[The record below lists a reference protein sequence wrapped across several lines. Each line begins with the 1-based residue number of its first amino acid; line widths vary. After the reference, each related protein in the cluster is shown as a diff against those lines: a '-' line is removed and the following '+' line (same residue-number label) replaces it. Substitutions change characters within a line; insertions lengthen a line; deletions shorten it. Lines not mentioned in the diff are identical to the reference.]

1 MITRFGSLYAG
12 HVDLDNIGFEGTP
25 VNDRWLS
32 DEHIATVFDKSEAIA
47 TTMDRLGYSTF
58 WAAEHRFQREGYE
71 CIPNLLMLFVHLAHL
86 TKNIK
91 FGCGLNVA
99 SMWHPLR
106 MAEDFAM
113 ADHMTGG
120 RVIFGVGRGYH
131 SRENEVL
138 GAPSTALDNEGNR
151 ELFEDQVELILK
163 SFHERSFSH
172 HSKNY
177 DIPPSI
183 PYRGYELEE
192 ISLVPR
198 PRHLPVECWQP
209 VVSATQRGLDFMA
222 KHSIKGII
230 GGGAAAGGATAKVMH
245 AWQDALRRVGR
256 ETELGA
262 DLIVGFTYHIAETE
276 QKAIEEARPFF
287 EENMKMFAPLGFVRG
302 LTDGQIEAIADPK
315 RARSANLPTLE
326 QAIEAGSWLC
336 GPPELIIEKLQDVQD
351 RYPGLEEVNVG
362 SVIGT
367 PQSVILEQLEIFAR
381 EVMPAFQSQDR
392 AAAPAD

>member
-12 HVDLDNIGFEGTP
+12 HVDLDNIGFDGTP

-32 DEHIATVFDKSEAIA
+32 DEHIATIFDKSEAIA

-91 FGCGLNVA
+91 FGCGFNVA
-99 SMWHPLR
+99 PMWHPLR

-151 ELFEDQVELILK
+151 DLFEDQVELILK
-163 SFHERSFSH
+163 SFRERSFSH
-172 HSKNY
+172 HSSNY
-177 DIPPSI
+177 DIPPKI

-192 ISLVPR
+192 ITLVPR
-198 PRHLPVECWQP
+198 PRHLPVDCWQP

-222 KHSIKGII
+222 KHGIKGVI
-230 GGGAAAGGATAKVMH
+230 GGGAAAGGATAKVME

-256 ETELGA
+256 ETEQGA

-276 QKAIEEARPFF
+276 QKAIEEARPYF

-302 LTDGQIEAIADPK
+302 LSDDQIEAIADPK

-336 GPPELIIEKLQDVQD
+336 GPPELIIEKLQDAQD

>member
-91 FGCGLNVA
+91 FGCGFNVA
-99 SMWHPLR
+99 PMWHPLR

-163 SFHERSFSH
+163 SVHERSFSQ

-177 DIPPSI
+177 DIPPTI

-222 KHSIKGII
+222 KHGIKGII
-230 GGGAAAGGATAKVMH
+230 GGGAAAGGATAKVME

-276 QKAIEEARPFF
+276 QKAIEEARPYF

-302 LTDGQIEAIADPK
+302 LSDGQIEAIADPK

>member
-86 TKNIK
+86 TQNIK
-91 FGCGLNVA
+91 FGCGFNVA
-99 SMWHPLR
+99 PMWHPLR

-172 HSKNY
+172 HSANY
-177 DIPPSI
+177 DIPPKI

-276 QKAIEEARPFF
+276 EKAIEEARPFF

>member
-32 DEHIATVFDKSEAIA
+32 DEHIATIFDKSEAIA

-91 FGCGLNVA
+91 FGCGFNVA
-99 SMWHPLR
+99 PMWHPLR

-113 ADHMTGG
+113 ADHMTNG

-198 PRHLPVECWQP
+198 PRYLPVECWQP

-276 QKAIEEARPFF
+276 QKAIEEARPYF

-302 LTDGQIEAIADPK
+302 LSDDQIEAIADPK